1 MKVEDIESIM
11 SIWFSST
18 VVAHPFIPLD
28 YWEKN
33 YNIVKDIYLPNA
45 KTSVFEEDGMIK
57 GFISIIDDSFIGAL
71 FVDNTYQGQG
81 IGQALINTAIN
92 QYKLLS
98 LAVYKDNVNSIRFY
112 EKQGFKIMCEQL
124 NEDSG
129 YIEYIMKKGTIS

>member
-1 MKVEDIESIM
+1 MKVEDIESVIIT
-11 SIWFSST
+11 SLHS
-18 VVAHPFIPLD
+18 ARLG
-28 YWEKN
+28 EKN
-33 YNIVKDIYLPNA
+33 YNIVKHIYSSNT
-45 KTSVFEEDGMIK
+45 KTCVCEEDAVIK
-57 GFISIIDDSFIGAL
+57 GFISISDDSFIGTL
-71 FVDNTYQGQG
+71 FVDSAYQGQE
-81 IGQALINTAIN
+81 IGQVLINTTLN

>member
-1 MKVEDIESIM
+1 MKVEDIESVM

-18 VVAHPFIPLD
+18 VVAHRFIPLD

-71 FVDNTYQGQG
+71 FVDSAYQGQE
-81 IGQALINTAIN
+81 IGQVLINTTLN

-98 LAVYKDNVNSIRFY
+98 LAVYKYKVNSIYFY
-112 EKQGFKIMCEQL
+112 
-124 NEDSG
+124 
-129 YIEYIMKKGTIS
+129 KK

>member
-1 MKVEDIESIM
+1 MKVEDIESVM

-57 GFISIIDDSFIGAL
+57 GFISISDDSFIGTL
-71 FVDNTYQGQG
+71 FVDSAYQGQE